1 MVQLGWMPDPAAVQ
15 ADRPGAKPPLPIA
28 EEKPDDQKPEPGPDL
43 AAKSDEASAKAEPDK
58 PEQFPRPKDAAPQA
72 KPYGKPLVLGSLDRA
87 SGYHFSLQVDQ
98 EGAGIAR
105 ITSSLYD
112 GERIGRAARFPLVL
126 LKSSRN
132 TPDSF
137 SLNLITVAP
146 EAKPGEGGDA
156 PASDVRAA
164 ETTTIRLENRLWE
177 VVADD
182 GEPAVQPIFEPDRAT
197 KKPVEVGQQITLRV
211 KVGKP
216 AVTVTKTYT
225 LRKGQD
231 GLEMELSFTGQGE
244 GRRIAYELN
253 GPRGMPIEG
262 EWYTNNFR
270 DVFVEQAGGTGI
282 VTETA
287 HEVVKAEEKGKE
299 QRFSKFP
306 LAFAG
311 VENQYFAVFF
321 ATEPETR
328 TPDRRWDQETV
339 PAVAHKD
346 EANTQKSDVSVVMTS
361 RDFEVGRNL
370 STTHRYRIYA
380 GPKTPDR
387 LTSYDA
393 TELASFRKG
402 WSMLGVGTLARN
414 VAQYVITPLLDGMY
428 DVTLT
433 ISRIFGGARGNYG
446 IAIIMLVI
454 AVRLSLFPISRKQAI
469 MAKKMQELQPQL
481 SVLRAKY
488 KEDPAR
494 LMKES
499 QALQRKNGVS
509 MLGGCLPALIQ
520 IPIFMGLWQA
530 LNNSFALRQEPFL
543 FWVRDLSAPDML
555 FLFPFDMEAVPLV
568 GPMLG
573 PYFNVL
579 PLVSAALML
588 VHTKLFA
595 PPPTTPEAEMQ
606 QKMMKY
612 MMVFMAVMLYRVPS
626 GLGIYFIT
634 SSSWAIAERILLPKT
649 VKHKPIVTLDDDE
662 PNKHSGGG
670 KGSSDD
676 PPTPSSG
683 GWLARK
689 FEKILEEAAKDPTIR
704 NKIEKIRDPASTP
717 GDRDR
722 NRDGDRGKPRPRP
735 RTRPGKRR

>member
-1 MVQLGWMPDPAAVQ
+1 
-15 ADRPGAKPPLPIA
+15 ADDETAT
-28 EEKPDDQKPEPGPDL
+28 PDDE
-43 AAKSDEASAKAEPDK
+43 AAQTK
-58 PEQFPRPKDAAPQA
+58 
-72 KPYGKPLVLGSLDRA
+72 
-87 SGYHFSLQVDQ
+87 
-98 EGAGIAR
+98 
-105 ITSSLYD
+105 
-112 GERIGRAARFPLVL
+112 
-126 LKSSRN
+126 
-132 TPDSF
+132 
-137 SLNLITVAP
+137 
-146 EAKPGEGGDA
+146 
-156 PASDVRAA
+156 
-164 ETTTIRLENRLWE
+164 TIRLENRLWE
-177 VVADD
+177 VVAED
-182 GEPAVQPIFEPDRAT
+182 GKPAVRPIIEPDPTT
-197 KKPVEVGQQITLRV
+197 KKPVEVGQQITLRTNA
-211 KVGKP
+211 GKP

-225 LRKGQD
+225 FRKGQD
-231 GLEMELSFTGQGE
+231 GLEMELGFTGQGE

-253 GPRGMPIEG
+253 GPRGLPIEG
-262 EWYTNNFR
+262 EWYTSNFR

-287 HEVVKAEEKGKE
+287 HDVVKAEEKDKS
-299 QRFSKFP
+299 QRFLKFP

-311 VENQYFAVFF
+311 AENQYFAVFF
-321 ATEPETR
+321 APEPETR
-328 TPDRRWDQETV
+328 TPERRWDQETV
-339 PAVAHKD
+339 PTVVHKNETD
-346 EANTQKSDVSVVMTS
+346 SQKSDVSVVMTS

-370 STTHRYRIYA
+370 STTHRYQIYA

-387 LTSYDA
+387 LAAYGA
-393 TELASFRKG
+393 VELATFRKG

-414 VAQYVITPLLDGMY
+414 VAQYIITPLLNGMY

-433 ISRIFGGARGNYG
+433 VSRIFGGTRGNYG

-481 SVLRAKY
+481 TALRTKY
-488 KEDPAR
+488 KEDPAK
-494 LMKES
+494 LMKAS

-520 IPIFMGLWQA
+520 VPIFMGLWQA

-543 FWVRDLSAPDML
+543 FWIHDLSAPDML
-555 FLFPFDMEAVPLV
+555 FPFPFDMKAVPLV

-579 PLVSAALML
+579 PLFSAALML

-634 SSSWAIAERILLPKT
+634 SSSWAIAERIILPKT
-649 VKHKPIVTLDDDE
+649 AKRKPIVTLDDDE
-662 PNKHSGGG
+662 PNKHGGGG
-670 KGSSDD
+670 KGGSDD
-676 PPTPSSG
+676 PPTPSGG

-689 FEKILEEAAKDPTIR
+689 FEKLLEEAAKDPTVR
-704 NKIEKIRDPASTP
+704 NRIEKIRDPGSPGASP
-717 GDRDR
+717 GDR
-722 NRDGDRGKPRPRP
+722 DRGKPRPRP
-735 RTRPGKRR
+735 KTPPSKRR